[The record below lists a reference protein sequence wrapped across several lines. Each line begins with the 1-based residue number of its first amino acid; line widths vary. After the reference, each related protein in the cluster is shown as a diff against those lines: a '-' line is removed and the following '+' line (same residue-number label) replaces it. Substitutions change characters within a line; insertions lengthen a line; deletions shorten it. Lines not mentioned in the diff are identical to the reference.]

1 MTTKLRN
8 RPRVY
13 GQGIGEGNLPPR
25 YRGDGD
31 GGSEPPFDRFQA
43 ARLGLYIFLGA
54 LTTMFGAL
62 AVLYLLRTP
71 ARMDFAFQLPRLSWI
86 STALILLSSIP
97 CQMALNAARADNSRG
112 VWRGMMLTLLLGAL
126 FLAFQLGS
134 WGEIARQ
141 LQGAPTHFFS
151 AMFYVISATHG
162 LHLLGGLIFVGYLLY
177 QAQVRQTVNTHFVE
191 LGTIY
196 WHFLGVLWAAL
207 FGVMLIR

>member
-1 MTTKLRN
+1 MAKLKN
-8 RPRVY
+8 RPQVY
-13 GQGIGEGNLPPR
+13 GRGVGEGNLPPR
-25 YRGDGD
+25 YRGDEG

-71 ARMDFAFQLPRLSWI
+71 ARPDFAFQLPKLSWF
-86 STALILLSSIP
+86 STAIILLSSIP
-97 CQMALNAARADNSRG
+97 CQMALNAARADNPRG
-112 VWRGMMLTLLLGAL
+112 VWRGMALTLMLGAL
-126 FLAFQLGS
+126 FLALQLGS

-141 LQGAPTHFFS
+141 LQGAPAHFFS

-177 QAQVRQTVNTHFVE
+177 QAQVWRAIKPQYVE
-191 LGTIY
+191 LGAIY

-207 FGVMLIR
+207 FGVMLIK